1 MTSDIFDFLNIT
13 YNIFKMTNVNNQPS
27 EIKISQILKAIDPPA
42 RIRILLAIGEGEACV
57 CHLETILG
65 LRQALISQHLMA
77 LREAELLS
85 TRRAGRYI
93 FYQLTDTRLLD
104 LIRLTAELA
113 GIPELDITW
122 SSSDKVQANCCC
134 PHCDSEVS
142 DILEISEV

>member
-1 MTSDIFDFLNIT
+1 
-13 YNIFKMTNVNNQPS
+13 MTNIKTQPS
-27 EIKISQILKAIDPPA
+27 EIKISRFLKAISPAA

-77 LREAELLS
+77 LREAELLT

-93 FYQLTDTRLLD
+93 FYQLKDDRVLN

-113 GIPELDITW
+113 GVTEVDNTLSPTE
-122 SSSDKVQANCCC
+122 KVQANCCC
-134 PHCDSEVS
+134 PHCDSEAS